1 MTTAFLVA
9 SHQMR
14 VQFCSNGVT
23 GTMIAPAF
31 ALLSALVSV
40 FSVMAPSM
48 PIFAGPPSQSFV
60 LFGGNSHFPMR
71 PPAHS
76 SAYQR
81 ARCHTGAAIGP
92 DPLPDLSRKFRV
104 ASQRDL

>member
-9 SHQMR
+9 SHQIR

-31 ALLSALVSV
+31 ALLSVLVSV

-60 LFGGNSHFPMR
+60 LFGGNSHFPKR
-71 PPAHS
+71 P
-76 SAYQR
+76 QR
-81 ARCHTGAAIGP
+81 AP
-92 DPLPDLSRKFRV
+92 MRV
-104 ASQRDL
+104 PTRALSQRRRDRTGPFTGPLAQV